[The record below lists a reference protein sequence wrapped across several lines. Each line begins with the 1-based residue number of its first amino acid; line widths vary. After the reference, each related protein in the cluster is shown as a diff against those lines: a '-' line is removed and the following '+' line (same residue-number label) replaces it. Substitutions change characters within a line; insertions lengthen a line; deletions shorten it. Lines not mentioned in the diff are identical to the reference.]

1 MNRIGEKNSRGRH
14 WTRDEEILALDVY
27 FATRQPGGQ
36 NSREVEE
43 LCEFLNKPFNA
54 VWIRF
59 ANYNYLNPEYSG
71 KGLSG
76 GKTPK
81 IQKVWDE
88 FVDDRDRLRATA
100 NAIRE
105 HIEAERNTKSA
116 RSQEQEWMSD
126 DPKLDAIEGNLLAK
140 SHIVRERNRKLVQK
154 KKKSVLQKTGRLV
167 CEACGFDFAEKYG
180 KRGEGVIECHHT
192 KPLRDLKPRSTTR
205 LSDLVLLCSNCH
217 SMIHAK
223 QPWLEVKEIVR
234 LIKLA
239 KRGGRARKNAPKRRK
254 G

>member
-1 MNRIGEKNSRGRH
+1 
-14 WTRDEEILALDVY
+14 
-27 FATRQPGGQ
+27 
-36 NSREVEE
+36 
-43 LCEFLNKPFNA
+43 
-54 VWIRF
+54 
-59 ANYNYLNPEYSG
+59 
-71 KGLSG
+71 
-76 GKTPK
+76 
-81 IQKVWDE
+81 
-88 FVDDRDRLRATA
+88 
-100 NAIRE
+100 
-105 HIEAERNTKSA
+105 
-116 RSQEQEWMSD
+116 MSD